1 VPDRCLVEADPVVLL
16 VPRARRASRAVA
28 VATVALGTVAAR
40 GGARPQ
46 QALVLAALSL
56 GMPHGAADTE
66 LLKSAARGSRRREGA
81 LLLGYAATAAGATAA
96 VHRGGRTVD
105 AAVLLASAAHF
116 AEGELACWPRSG
128 SRRRAGLRL
137 VAAALTTVAVPAAV
151 GTTNRRPLEVG
162 ATAAALGV
170 AGAPDAGRTPR
181 AVGDRTGLAL
191 LRDPRARQ
199 TVLPLTAAAVGSV
212 AALLADRDL
221 EAAAD
226 SALLLALPLVAT
238 PAPAFAAYFG
248 GWHALRHTARVVDAL
263 VAQGQLPPQGSLPR
277 ALLTLGRRSAWAA
290 AVGLVGAGLL
300 AARDPRHATD
310 SAFAAV
316 LGLTVPHMAT
326 VALELSRR
334 PRGSVARG

>member
-1 VPDRCLVEADPVVLL
+1 MVLL
-16 VPRARRASRAVA
+16 VPRARRASRALA
-28 VATVALGTVAAR
+28 LATVVLGTLASR

-66 LLKSAARGSRRREGA
+66 LLKSAAHGSRTRQGA
-81 LLLGYAATAAGATAA
+81 LLLGYAATAAGATAV
-96 VHRGGRTVD
+96 VHRGGRAVD
-105 AAVLLASAAHF
+105 TAVLLASAAHF
-116 AEGELACWPRSG
+116 AEGELACWPRSR
-128 SRRRAGLRL
+128 SRRRSALRL
-137 VAAALTTVAVPAAV
+137 LAAALTTVAVPAAV
-151 GTTNRRPLEVG
+151 GTANRRPLEVG
-162 ATAAALGV
+162 ATAAV
-170 AGAPDAGRTPR
+170 QDPAPTAAVPR

-191 LRDPRARQ
+191 LRSPRDRRA
-199 TVLPLTAAAVGSV
+199 VAPLTAAAVASV
-212 AALLADRDL
+212 AALLADGDL

-226 SALLLALPLVAT
+226 SALLLALPLAAT

-263 VAQGQLPPQGSLPR
+263 VAQGQLEPQRSLPQ
-277 ALLTLGRRSAWAA
+277 AIATLGRRSAWAA
-290 AVGLVGAGLL
+290 GVGLAGAGVL

-310 SAFAAV
+310 NAFSAV

-334 PRGSVARG
+334 GDRT